1 MVAYRLLDLK
11 VYHMVYHCR
20 LPYRLPYMV
29 YPVITD
35 NFFAESRLEGVGGAL
50 PSVDIKSTK
59 VFIRTALKNDND
71 MNIQIG

>member
-1 MVAYRLLDLK
+1 
-11 VYHMVYHCR
+11 
-20 LPYRLPYMV
+20 MV